1 MASIRYDA
9 TWRSLREHSTPQWFR
24 DAKFGIYTHWGV
36 YSVPGFGSSG
46 AASNATWYPHR
57 MYVDGS
63 PHQKHH
69 LDTYGPLD
77 RFGYKDFVPMFTA
90 PKFDPDEWAELFK
103 AAGARFAGPVGE
115 HHDGFS
121 LWATDQTE
129 WHAGRLGPKRDIVA
143 ELERSIR
150 GAGMRYMVALHH
162 AEHWWF
168 YPHWRADYDTGGPD
182 ASSLYGEPHNLEFAD
197 GVPKVDFERSAGDL
211 MAHWW
216 VQDQPGV
223 AFCDQWIGK
232 TREVIDRFNPDLLW
246 FDFGINWIRE
256 RYLLDLLAY
265 YYNRAGDWGREVAV
279 TYKHHHLV
287 PGSAVVDLELGRF
300 AGLTYHDWLTDTSI
314 DAQGMWAYV
323 EGVPFKTTAQIIHN
337 LVDNVAKNGYLLLNV
352 GPRADG
358 SIPEDAQAVLRGI
371 GRWLQVNGEAIFDT
385 TPWKV
390 FGEGP
395 NAAQGGERIS
405 EKRSSITYTAQ
416 DVRYTC
422 KGNELYAI
430 CLGGPTEEVVLRDA
444 AEYLHPGEVAGVA
457 ALGSDDPLAFEQTRR
472 ELRIRAP
479 RQAPAAEAVA
489 FRITRR

>member
-1 MASIRYDA
+1 MPSTRYEP
-9 TWRSLREHSTPQWFR
+9 TWRSLREHPTPQWFR

-63 PHQKHH
+63 PHQRHH
-69 LDTYGPLD
+69 LATYGSLD
-77 RFGYKDFVPMFTA
+77 RFGYKDFIPLFTA
-90 PKFDPDEWAELFK
+90 PRFDPDEWAELFK

-121 LWATDQTE
+121 LWATARTE
-129 WHAGRLGPKRDIVA
+129 WHAGRLGPKRDVVA
-143 ELERSIR
+143 ALERSIR
-150 GAGMRYMVALHH
+150 AAGMRYLVALRH

-168 YPHWRADYDTGGPD
+168 YPHWRRDYDTGAPD
-182 ASSLYGEPHNLEFAD
+182 ASSLYGERHNLEFSA
-197 GVPKVDFERSAGDL
+197 GVPEVDFERSAGDL

-216 VQDQPGV
+216 VQDQPSA
-223 AFCDQWIGK
+223 AFCDQWMGK

-265 YYNRAGDWGREVAV
+265 YYNRAVDWGGEVAV

-323 EGVPFKTTAQIIHN
+323 EGVPFKTVAQIVHN

-358 SIPEDAQAVLRGI
+358 SIPEEAQEVLRGI
-371 GRWLQVNGEAIFDT
+371 GRWLAINGEAIFDT
-385 TPWKV
+385 TPWKL

-395 NAAQGGERIS
+395 NTVTGGDRIS
-405 EKRSSITYTAQ
+405 EKRSSISYTGE

-422 KGNELYAI
+422 KGNALYAT
-430 CLGGPTEEVVLRDA
+430 CLGRTASEVILRDA
-444 AEYLHPGEVAGVA
+444 AEYLHPGEVAAVA
-457 ALGSDDPLAFEQTRR
+457 ALGSDEPLAFEQTRR

-479 RQAPAAEAVA
+479 RQAPSDGAVA